1 MKATGIVR
9 NIDGLG
15 RITVPKEIRTQ
26 LGIEDD
32 TPLEMYVD
40 EGGLYFK
47 VYRTKCV
54 FCGGLAKTDLFGQ
67 KVCDNCIAKVKEL

>member
-9 NIDGLG
+9 NIDSLG

-26 LGIEDD
+26 LSIADD

-40 EGGLYFK
+40 DEGLYFK
-47 VYRTKCV
+47 VYRTRCIFV
-54 FCGGLAKTDLFGQ
+54 VGQ
-67 KVCDNCIAKVKEL
+67 QIMTY